1 MFKKL
6 MLCAV
11 VMTASAIANAQSRI
25 EHIGSPPL
33 QGEITSSSV
42 DMSTDIMTAARTIFP
57 AMWSGFSQ
65 KQLDIRRTTRL
76 YIRAGESWVSALE
89 RWLTQEQMTAKI
101 DWTQRKFYLRN
112 SSSGGMQGFG
122 AGDIRMWSVMPNDI
136 RLENTLERW
145 AKESGYKLVWD
156 ADRHILI
163 SAGDQF
169 SGTITEAINRLL
181 SSPAI
186 RESDYPLEAVI
197 YNNTPPVI
205 RITRLGDQQTKE

>member
-1 MFKKL
+1 MFRKL
-6 MLCAV
+6 IVCAI
-11 VMTASAIANAQSRI
+11 MAMPLISSAQSRI
-25 EHIGSPPL
+25 EHVGSPP
-33 QGEITSSSV
+33 QAGSIASSSV

-57 AMWSGFSQ
+57 PMWSGFSQ
-65 KQLDIRRTTRL
+65 KNLDVKRTTRL
-76 YIRAGESWVSALE
+76 YIRAGESWVAALE

-101 DWTQRKFYLRN
+101 DWTQQKFYLRN
-112 SSSGGMQGFG
+112 IQNQGSQRFSGEV
-122 AGDIRMWSVMPNDI
+122 RMWSVMPNDI

-145 AKESGYKLVWD
+145 TKEAGYKLVWD

-169 SGTITEAINRLL
+169 NGTLTEAINRLL

-197 YNNTPPVI
+197 YNNNPPVI
-205 RITRLGDQQTKE
+205 RITRLGDQPAKE